1 MYQVTVEMAFWGK
14 VGSLTQRF
22 RHGCLFSKPSCGDK
36 SQLLGVGVE
45 RSDIVASL
53 LGLWLWPGF
62 LSPESSRKRH
72 P

>member
-14 VGSLTQRF
+14 VGSLTQGF
-22 RHGCLFSKPSCGDK
+22 RHVCLFSKPSYGDK

-45 RSDIVASL
+45 RTDIVASL

-62 LSPESSRKRH
+62 LSPESSRKGH